1 MAALGKPSGVLLSA
15 LRLSSALTIKKLA
28 GTFAVVYRSILQ
40 SSGGVRLLISFV
52 PCISIATI
60 FALRSRRWNA
70 ESRADDSLMTA
81 AIRFVGAAF
90 IFIGS
95 FANVTAWQGAGSAT
109 ANLKS
114 ELASLSALAESILD
128 YEQDAT
134 LRGALAKISTYVE
147 TIRDTELSKNGIRGF
162 SQDPGSLERKQR
174 VKNSAL
180 NAPMVIKRDSAEQ
193 QALDIRS
200 AIIAI
205 EEADIVS
212 ERDLNRMLGQVDDF
226 QVARRNR
233 LSSTW
238 PLVPEVVVATFVV
251 ITVALLVLIG
261 LYPSGPRRG
270 LKWLQVGASVA
281 VVTGMWF
288 AVLSTQDVS
297 VETPRV
303 GLPIEGFLSR
313 YK

>member
-1 MAALGKPSGVLLSA
+1 MSSGLPHST
-15 LRLSSALTIKKLA
+15 LRVSSALTTKKMT
-28 GTFAVVYRSILQ
+28 GNFAWVYRSILQ
-40 SSGGVRLLISFV
+40 SSGIVRFLISFV
-52 PCISIATI
+52 PCVVIAAI
-60 FALRSRRWNA
+60 FSLRSRKWNA

-114 ELASLSALAESILD
+114 ELSSLSALAESILD

-134 LRGALAKISTYVE
+134 LQGALTKITTYVE
-147 TIRDTELSKNGIRGF
+147 TIRDTELSKNGIKGF
-162 SQDPGSLERKQR
+162 NQDSGSLERKQR

-180 NAPMVIKRDSAEQ
+180 NAPAVIKRDSAEQ

-200 AIIAI
+200 AVIAI

-212 ERDLNRMLGQVDDF
+212 ERDLNRMLSQVDDF

-251 ITVALLVLIG
+251 ITVALLILIG
-261 LYPSGPRRG
+261 LYPGGPRRG
-270 LKWLQVGASVA
+270 LKWLQVGTSVA